1 MCSLI
6 LKPADPN
13 KPKNRVFRAINRWL
27 DVGNH
32 HYIAEIRRVIRHPK
46 RVISFFGI
54 VLVFIFTLYRLI
66 RPASSRQKTRDISQS
81 SWNFRKEQP

>member
-54 VLVFIFTLYRLI
+54 
-66 RPASSRQKTRDISQS
+66 SQS
-81 SWNFRKEQP
+81 SWNFRKERPWNVHVL